1 MFLNIS
7 VLSLVL
13 TLHSLKLI
21 ETKLPETSIYPAF
34 IFGLTIYLFILLCN
48 LTIVVTIFLN
58 RNLHKPM
65 YILLL
70 NMPINDVMGAT
81 NLFSQLLYSIL
92 SQDTSISYPACLL
105 QGFIVH
111 LYGGASYVILTAM
124 AFDRYIA
131 ICSPLRY
138 GAIMN
143 TNNLV
148 KIISGMWLF
157 NIAVKTVLFSLFL
170 NYKICQ
176 THMTDLICYNPS
188 IMKLMCEDTKVNNI
202 YGLFTLVLYHILAFS
217 VVAFTYIHILITCV
231 TNKQSDAKNKALQ
244 TCGTHLVVFLFLE
257 FNTLFPLVAH
267 RSESVPAY
275 IRRMFSITVFVFP
288 PLVNPL
294 VYGFKN
300 KEIRQKIL
308 TCFKSKIHSV

>member
-1 MFLNIS
+1 MYPNESLF
-7 VLSLVL
+7 SLVL
-13 TLHSLKLI
+13 TLHSL
-21 ETKLPETSIYPAF
+21 ELPETSIYPAF

-48 LTIVVTIFLN
+48 VTIVVTICLN

-70 NMPINDVMGAT
+70 NMPINDAMGAT
-81 NLFSQLLYSIL
+81 NLFCQLLYSIL

-111 LYGGASYVILTAM
+111 LYGSASYVILTAM
-124 AFDRYIA
+124 AYDRYIA

-138 GAIMN
+138 EAIMN
-143 TNNLV
+143 TSNLV

-157 NIAVKTVLFSLFL
+157 NFAVIIVIFFLFL

-231 TNKQSDAKNKALQ
+231 TNKQSDAKKKALQ

-275 IRRMFSITVFVFP
+275 IRRMFSITVFVLP

-294 VYGFKN
+294 VYGFKT
-300 KEIRQKIL
+300 KEIRQKFL
-308 TCFKSKIHSV
+308 ACFKGKIHSI

>member
-1 MFLNIS
+1 
-7 VLSLVL
+7 
-13 TLHSLKLI
+13 
-21 ETKLPETSIYPAF
+21 
-34 IFGLTIYLFILLCN
+34 
-48 LTIVVTIFLN
+48 
-58 RNLHKPM
+58 
-65 YILLL
+65 
-70 NMPINDVMGAT
+70 
-81 NLFSQLLYSIL
+81 
-92 SQDTSISYPACLL
+92 
-105 QGFIVH
+105 
-111 LYGGASYVILTAM
+111 
-124 AFDRYIA
+124 
-131 ICSPLRY
+131 
-138 GAIMN
+138 
-143 TNNLV
+143 
-148 KIISGMWLF
+148 
-157 NIAVKTVLFSLFL
+157 
-170 NYKICQ
+170 
-176 THMTDLICYNPS
+176 MTDIICYNPS

-294 VYGFKN
+294 VYGFKT

-308 TCFKSKIHSV
+308 TCFKSKIHSVWRCLFKAKWHNKPYLYLLLLLWLLCYFTIYYIIYSIWYYLT